1 MVQPLWKTVWQF
13 LVKLN
18 MQLPLRLT
26 TVFRSISLREMKTL
40 LTQSWYVNIY
50 SSFVHGSKMW
60 EVGCP
65 YRSKRLDKPQPIHTL
80 EQTLRVKKGPSIDRL
95 NLMNHRRITQREKI
109 LYLKLCGVW
118 SHLHNSLERTSLQE
132 WSPSQWF
139 LGVRAG
145 DGWGSGEVRR
155 WVWFHKGSVRHPSG
169 DRNVPH
175 L

>member
-1 MVQPLWKTVWQF
+1 MVPPLWKTVWQF

-80 EQTLRVKKGPSIDRL
+80 EQTLRVKKGPK
-95 NLMNHRRITQREKI
+95 H
-109 LYLKLCGVW
+109 
-118 SHLHNSLERTSLQE
+118 
-132 WSPSQWF
+132 
-139 LGVRAG
+139 
-145 DGWGSGEVRR
+145 
-155 WVWFHKGSVRHPSG
+155 
-169 DRNVPH
+169 
-175 L
+175 